1 MITREKEKKK
11 EEENFCL
18 KDRKREDKSSILVKE
33 GAIQKDSEGK
43 QEIGVADGRCVS
55 LKTRLIR
62 KQKEESYILCCM
74 VKQ

>member
-33 GAIQKDSEGK
+33 GAI
-43 QEIGVADGRCVS
+43 
-55 LKTRLIR
+55 
-62 KQKEESYILCCM
+62 
-74 VKQ
+74 